1 MNEIKVRN
9 FISIDGQPEVLFDA
23 LPVEKQRE
31 AAGKLQE
38 NAMCA
43 VGFRKLK
50 RERTGEMAG
59 SGVAGNDVAG
69 NDVAGNGKEP

>member
-9 FISIDGQPEVLFDA
+9 FIFIDGQPEVLFDA

-38 NAMCA
+38 NAMCS

-50 RERTGEMAG
+50 RERPGDMAG
-59 SGVAGNDVAG
+59 NDMAGNDVAG
-69 NDVAGNGKEP
+69 NDVTGNGKEP